1 MFWHESHEND
11 ISILPYNK
19 SDFLKLT
26 SSKNFKEKEKK
37 SNNIIDFSDQF
48 QVDTIVSTDWGPGKV
63 ISVNRDTKKV
73 LVKIEGE
80 EKEFNMHELRATTQ
94 ILVHI
99 YFKNLDL
106 IDKRIMYLTTISA
119 GETVS
124 DMKKKVAN
132 ILGTNDSCVTLV
144 HSGMKLT
151 NNNQKFSEIG
161 FYEQDNILAVVNGL
175 CNY

>member
-1 MFWHESHEND
+1 MFWHESQEND
-11 ISILPYNK
+11 INIFPYNK
-19 SDFLKLT
+19 SDFLKLIST
-26 SSKNFKEKEKK
+26 RNFKNKEKK

-63 ISVNRDTKKV
+63 IRVNREAKKV

-99 YFKNLDL
+99 YFKNLEL
-106 IDKRIMYLTTISA
+106 IDKRIMYLTTITA
-119 GETVS
+119 GETVL

-144 HSGMKLT
+144 HSGIKLT
-151 NNNQKFSEIG
+151 SNNQKFSEIG
-161 FYEQDNILAVVNGL
+161 FYEQDNILAVVNGV

>member
-1 MFWHESHEND
+1 MFWHESQEND
-11 ISILPYNK
+11 INIFPYNK

-26 SSKNFKEKEKK
+26 STRNFKDKEKK

-99 YFKNLDL
+99 YFKNL
-106 IDKRIMYLTTISA
+106 
-119 GETVS
+119 E
-124 DMKKKVAN
+124 
-132 ILGTNDSCVTLV
+132 
-144 HSGMKLT
+144 
-151 NNNQKFSEIG
+151 
-161 FYEQDNILAVVNGL
+161 
-175 CNY
+175 